1 MQLLLNNSWEKLPPL
16 SLLIIPHN
24 FKVGDFALVKFT
36 REGRPPCYVPGV
48 VYVVPL
54 RQSKATKF
62 YTVIRYDGSKVHT
75 NVIINILH
83 ITINRDRYF
92 SVRTEP

>member
-1 MQLLLNNSWEKLPPL
+1 MQLLLNNSWEKLLPL

-24 FKVGDFALVKFT
+24 FKVGDFALVKFA

-62 YTVIRYDGSKVHT
+62 YTVIRYDGSKVQMPLLT
-75 NVIINILH
+75 SYI
-83 ITINRDRYF
+83 
-92 SVRTEP
+92 